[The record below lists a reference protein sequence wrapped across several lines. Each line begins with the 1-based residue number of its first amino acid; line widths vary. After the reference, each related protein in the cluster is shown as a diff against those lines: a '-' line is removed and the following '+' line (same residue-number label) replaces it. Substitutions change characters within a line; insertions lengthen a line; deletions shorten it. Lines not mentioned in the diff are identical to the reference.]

1 MGQDH
6 IEQHRRYIV
15 ISYAF
20 MFLALFTVIFAAF
33 AYLVARKVAVVDDA
47 EVWIH
52 AHALWIMRNGI
63 LFLLMS
69 VLLWSGLF
77 LSSFAWDSN
86 LWVTAST
93 VAGVV
98 LVLLLG
104 YFIKCMVKRLV

>member
-1 MGQDH
+1 M
-6 IEQHRRYIV
+6 R
-15 ISYAF
+15 SC
-20 MFLALFTVIFAAF
+20 FLHCLRLFLPF

-77 LSSFAWDSN
+77 LSSF
-86 LWVTAST
+86 
-93 VAGVV
+93 
-98 LVLLLG
+98 
-104 YFIKCMVKRLV
+104 CMG